1 MNHTRSH
8 AVAEPPTPLVYS
20 VEEAARSLRV
30 SRDMMYTLIRSGRVR
45 TMKVGRRRLVPRAAV
60 TEFILRESGL
70 EASA

>member
-1 MNHTRSH
+1 MNHTSSH